1 MQSELKSAD
10 ARHRTPADDQIGIRE
25 IAITDAGAAARLS
38 GELGYPVSAE
48 IMEDRI
54 RRFSALP
61 DHAVFVAH
69 IQERV
74 VAWIDI
80 GAIHHLQAEPSCEIG
95 GFVVSDGFRS
105 TGIGRRLLA
114 RGEQWARERGLNR
127 MIVRSQIAREAAH
140 RFYLREGYERT
151 KTSAVFTKALQQA

>member
-1 MQSELKSAD
+1 MQSELKAAD
-10 ARHRTPADDQIGIRE
+10 GRHRTPAEEQIGIRE
-25 IAITDAGAAARLS
+25 IDITDADAAARLS
-38 GELGYPVSAE
+38 GELGYAVSAKV
-48 IMEDRI
+48 MEDRI
-54 RRFSALP
+54 RRVTELA

-69 IQERV
+69 VQDRV
-74 VAWIDI
+74 VAWIDV

-105 TGIGRRLLA
+105 AGIGRRLIA
-114 RGEQWARERGLNR
+114 RGEQWARERGLTR

-151 KTSAVFTKALQQA
+151 KTSAVFTKTLASA